1 MTTRAAANQSS
12 ADRPKLA
19 DSGLSYQAQETASCL
34 TLAHPSPFGYHGSA
48 MESADLAPGTRHP
61 LPRRTFVTL
70 VAGGLLATPR
80 AAEAQKPGKVPH
92 MGILGLGPV
101 PTARALAESA
111 STNPFWQSM
120 RQLGWVDGQN
130 MVVERRFG
138 ETTDQLRRGAA
149 ELVRLK
155 VDVLF
160 VSSAGLAKLLQ
171 LETKTIPIV
180 VGRADEDLVAAALVE
195 SLAKPGGNITGS
207 QLLNDDL
214 VPKRLELLKAVV
226 PNLSKAALLREDVTT
241 SVLPGIGRRSDEQIA
256 LAARNL
262 GIDIHT
268 FTVRNAE
275 DLAAAF
281 LGMRKNRD
289 QGVAVMSPAFMFV
302 HRKAVLELAAA
313 HGIPAIYELQMFV
326 EAGGLMSY
334 GVNVSEM
341 ERRAANYVDKILRGA
356 KPADLP
362 IEQPTKFELVINA
375 KTAKAMG
382 LTIPPSLLARADQV
396 IE

>member
-1 MTTRAAANQSS
+1 M
-12 ADRPKLA
+12 
-19 DSGLSYQAQETASCL
+19 GVL
-34 TLAHPSPFGYHGSA
+34 T
-48 MESADLAPGTRHP
+48 
-61 LPRRTFVTL
+61 
-70 VAGGLLATPR
+70 GGLLAAPLAT
-80 AAEAQKPGKVPH
+80 AAQKSEKIARV
-92 MGILGLGPV
+92 GILGIGSAPS
-101 PTARALAESA
+101 PQELAKSVA
-111 STNPFWQSM
+111 TNPFWLSM

-149 ELVRLK
+149 DLVRLK

-180 VGRADEDLVAAALVE
+180 VGRADEDLVAAGLVE
-195 SLAKPGGNITGS
+195 SLAQPGGNITGS

-226 PNLSKAALLREDVTT
+226 PNLSKAALLREGVTT
-241 SVLPGIGRRSDEQIA
+241 SVLPGIGPRSDEQVA

-268 FTVRNAE
+268 FTVRKAE

-281 LGMRKNRD
+281 LGMKKNRD

-313 HGIPAIYELQMFV
+313 HGIPAVYELQVFV

-341 ERRAANYVDKILRGA
+341 QLRAAHYVDKILRGA
-356 KPADLP
+356 RPADLP
-362 IEQPTKFELVINA
+362 IEQPTKFELVINL
-375 KTAKAMG
+375 KTAKALG
-382 LTIPPSLLARADQV
+382 LTIPPSLLTRADQV